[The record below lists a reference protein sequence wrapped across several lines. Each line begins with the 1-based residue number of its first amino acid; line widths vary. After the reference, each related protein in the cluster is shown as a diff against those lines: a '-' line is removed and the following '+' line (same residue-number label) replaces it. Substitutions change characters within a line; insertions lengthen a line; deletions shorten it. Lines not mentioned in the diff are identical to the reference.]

1 METNER
7 TILVS
12 TDSRITLESLKNW
25 KNHTYLTEKIR
36 TKVREMEKQNWKI
49 EFNWVKAHAGHGG
62 NELAD
67 QFVKAAANSRDIKE
81 CYKRIPRSS
90 VE

>member
-1 METNER
+1 M
-7 TILVS
+7 
-12 TDSRITLESLKNW
+12 
-25 KNHTYLTEKIR
+25 
-36 TKVREMEKQNWKI
+36 KVTEMEKQNWKI